1 MKKRIISV
9 LVFIYIIM
17 NIGLVAAWSWE
28 RNVSL
33 GDHILIYRND
43 TLLYNITIDVNKR
56 DNMTYAI
63 IKDAEGTLISL
74 SMIEWN
80 SIEIDDSNI
89 TIVSVDK
96 NLTAKTARIIISA
109 PYNLT
114 VKLQSELKKENKTAK
129 QTASNQTLT
138 NQTKVPK
145 LKLTPVTIPENLTC
159 NSVEE
164 CQAIIENLT
173 KQLEQLK
180 QERDELAKQIQY
192 LQQQL
197 NITQTEKKQLE
208 EQIKIL
214 QKALEERNKKI
225 RELEEEIERL
235 KAEQW
240 SWETARQKM
249 EDQYILWTPY
259 IFPLVLGG
267 LVVYYRKY
275 KRTRKYMD
283 VKIDQKARELKEELM
298 AEALKK
304 DLLKA
309 KIDSIVDD
317 PNLLVILRTIIPQ
330 ITGSSEITKGDILAV
345 DIDKVAELAKK
356 RFLLKENRVEYLKKK
371 LLELKERIKEEA
383 GEDV

>member
-1 MKKRIISV
+1 MRKRIISV

-17 NIGLVAAWSWE
+17 NIGLVTAWSWE
-28 RNVSL
+28 QNVSL

-63 IKDAEGTLISL
+63 IKDAEDTLISL

-80 SIEIDDSNI
+80 SVEIDDSNI
-89 TIVSVDK
+89 TIVSTEKDLK
-96 NLTAKTARIIISA
+96 KLTAKIIISA

-114 VKLQSELKKENKTAK
+114 VKLQSELARETV
-129 QTASNQTLT
+129 T
-138 NQTKVPK
+138 NQTNTTEINNQTVPVPVN
-145 LKLTPVTIPENLTC
+145 LTPVVIPENLTC
-159 NSVEE
+159 SSVEE
-164 CQAIIENLT
+164 CQAIIDNLT
-173 KQLEQLK
+173 KQLEQPK
-180 QERDELAKQIQY
+180 QERDALVKQIQY
-192 LQQQL
+192 LQLQL

-214 QKALEERNKKI
+214 QRALEERNKKI

-259 IFPLVLGG
+259 IFPLVLGS

-283 VKIDQKARELKEELM
+283 VKIDLKAKELKEELLS
-298 AEALKK
+298 EYLKK
-304 DLLKA
+304 DILRA
-309 KIDSIVDD
+309 KIETIVDD

-330 ITGSSEITKGDILAV
+330 ITGSTEITKGDILNI
-345 DIDKVAELAKK
+345 DIDKVAELARK

-383 GEDV
+383 EENV